1 MHKPQKTI
9 LLILSIVVA
18 LIIVMYLLC
27 IASWHGVF
35 DSKSI
40 KEIATYDSPGGEY
53 LLIFEQKGDPAW
65 PYGPAEVRLT
75 LKDNNGKMINRVST
89 KIQDDGCSADEHS
102 VKSVSWNEDAVVIVL
117 CGSEMKDK
125 EVVIPYKKS

>member
-1 MHKPQKTI
+1 MNKPQKTI

-35 DSKSI
+35 DSKAI

-65 PYGPAEVRLT
+65 PYGPADVRLT
-75 LKDNNGKMINRVST
+75 LKDHNGKMINRVST
-89 KIQDDGCSADEHS
+89 QIFDDGCSAGEHS
-102 VKSVSWNEDAVVIVL
+102 IVSVSWNEDAVVVVL

-125 EVVIPYKKS
+125 EVVIPYNPS